1 MTVMVSDSDI
11 ETLVTAVIDGDELAW
26 QRLWKALEP
35 MLLRMLAQPQVFGRL
50 SQREDDRRDVV
61 VSVMARLRAD
71 DFHRLRLYGEA
82 KRANADLRFTTWLRV
97 VAKRVGI
104 DHIRAHPEWVRRS
117 EPDASAPGRW
127 VAPETLPPPSRIGG
141 ARPAMTN
148 HQAAREVIEQARG
161 AVDETQLRALELW
174 SAGESFEDIAATI
187 DLADAGQAQKI
198 VRAAIERVRRRCRA
212 G

>member
-1 MTVMVSDSDI
+1 MVSETDI
-11 ETLVTAVIDGDELAW
+11 ETLVTAVVEGDELAW
-26 QRLWKALEP
+26 QRLWRALEP

-61 VSVMARLRAD
+61 VAVMARLRAD
-71 DFHRLRLYGEA
+71 GFHRLRTYVEA
-82 KRANADLRFTTWLRV
+82 KQANADMRFMTWLRV
-97 VAKRVGI
+97 VTKRVGI

-117 EPDASAPGRW
+117 EPDASAAGRW

-148 HQAAREVIEQARG
+148 HQAVRQVIEQARD

-174 SAGESFEDIAATI
+174 STGESFEAIAATMELG
-187 DLADAGQAQKI
+187 DTAQAQKI

>member
-1 MTVMVSDSDI
+1 MAFMVSDTDI

-35 MLLRMLAQPQVFGRL
+35 MLLRMLAQPAVMGRL
-50 SQREDDRRDVV
+50 CQREDDRRDVV
-61 VSVMARLRAD
+61 VATMARLRANN
-71 DFHRLRLYGEA
+71 FHRLRMYGDS
-82 KRANADLRFTTWLRV
+82 KRANAELRFVTWLRV

-117 EPDASAPGRW
+117 EPDASAAGRW

-174 SAGESFEDIAATI
+174 SSGESFDDIAEALQLS
-187 DLADAGQAQKI
+187 DQAQAQKI

-212 G
+212 V